1 MYSVCESYF
10 NTPSLDLNALMKY
23 DKKTIRRKL
32 VLLLLFPFLY
42 ITILIFRILPIKWV
56 RKFAVFVGKR
66 FYSMADKSRNRALD
80 NLRMV
85 YGNETTEEE
94 RQEMARQVFIEEIK
108 SFFDYMAY
116 SHLTNRK
123 KYFSLI
129 EVEGKEHLRKAYEQG
144 RGVICLIPHLSSWEF
159 AAITPPMMGY
169 ETSAASKSMK
179 MKLLEDLMVRFRGR
193 RGMKNITREGSYKK
207 LIEVLHKGECLILMI
222 DQDTKV
228 KSVFV
233 DFMGKP
239 AYTPLGASRLAL
251 ETGALIVPMVMTRKA
266 DDNYRFIIYPEL
278 PVVKTGDLEADLL
291 ENTRRQTQVM
301 EEMVRAYPTQWVW
314 MHRRW
319 KTTPEAVEAYRR
331 QKAQASLHQEQH

>member
-1 MYSVCESYF
+1 MAF
-10 NTPSLDLNALMKY
+10 
-23 DKKTIRRKL
+23 DKKTFRRKL

-42 ITILIFRILPIKWV
+42 ITILIFRILPIRWV
-56 RKFAVFVGKR
+56 RRFAVFVGGR
-66 FYSMADKSRNRALD
+66 FYNMADKSRTRALD
-80 NLRMV
+80 NLRMI
-85 YGNETTEEE
+85 YGNETTESE
-94 RQEMARQVFIEEIK
+94 RISMAQQVFIEEIK

-116 SHLTNRK
+116 SHVTDK
-123 KYFSLI
+123 KKFFKLI
-129 EVEGKEHLRKAYEQG
+129 EVEGEEHLRKAYEQG
-144 RGVICLIPHLSSWEF
+144 KGVICLIPHLSSWEF
-159 AAITPPMMGY
+159 AAITPPMLGY

-179 MKLLEDLMVRFRGR
+179 MKLLEDMMVRFRGR

-207 LIEVLHKGECLILMI
+207 LVEVLRKGECLILMI

-233 DFMGKP
+233 DFMGKQ

-278 PVVKTGDLEADLL
+278 PVVKTGNTEADLW
-291 ENTRRQTQVM
+291 ENTQRQTKVM

-331 QKAQASLHQEQH
+331 QKAKSTLQ